1 MTIKNTYKLSRMEYM
16 QILNK
21 NLEIRHKL
29 ADIMPYLAHNIDGKD
44 LEKYQEFFK
53 FTEKLDKRFYFYD

>member
-1 MTIKNTYKLSRMEYM
+1 MTTQNTYKTSSMEYM

-21 NLEIRHKL
+21 NLEIRHRL
-29 ADIMPYLAHNIDGKD
+29 ADIMPYLACKD

-53 FTEKLDKRFYFYD
+53 FTEKLDKRLYFYD